1 MIELYKNIRKLRE
14 EKGLSQDELAKLTGY
29 TSRSSITKIEK
40 GEVDLTRSKIIA
52 FAQALGTTPGNLM
65 GWDNDTPTN
74 WKPTLNEKE
83 HLDIAKE
90 VESILN
96 GLDADTAISFDGEA
110 ISDTTKELLRKSLE
124 NTLETARLVAKEKF
138 TPKKYKKE

>member
-124 NTLETARLVAKEKF
+124 NTLETARLVAKEKY
-138 TPKKYKKE
+138 TPKKYRK